1 MTDFGII
8 GVGRIGTSLARNMSS
23 NGIKVSLYD
32 KSFDTSTNIKTH
44 YSELESSLVFNDIN
58 KFISSISLPRKVLV
72 LVPSG
77 PSLDEVISLCIKNL
91 DSNDILIDA
100 GNTNPNMSFKN
111 HQKIKSK
118 NLLYLGMGVSGGVEG
133 VLKGPSIMIG
143 GDLKAFNEVK
153 NIFSKITS
161 NTINNSKSF
170 ELFGDSNQGH
180 FVKMVHNGIEY
191 VEMQLIS
198 SMYYLMIKSNK
209 YKYDDIAKIFKKW
222 SKSDLNSYL
231 LEISSTKLLQ
241 KTDGNFLLDIIDD
254 KADDNGTGRWMLKY
268 GVDLGCSLSMLN
280 AALDSRFISKN
291 NNVRLKFSK
300 SIKKDIREY
309 DINISSLA
317 DAYSFCRLIN
327 YVQAFLLIDSANQ
340 NYGWDISISRA
351 LNVWSNG
358 SIIKSDLINSLYKD
372 YSVDDILDDKK
383 IFKTLNELKPKLI
396 EVLNLSLKNDVSLPC
411 FSEALSYI
419 NQISSLSLSTKLIQA
434 QRNQFGS
441 HKININ

>member
-1 MTDFGII
+1 
-8 GVGRIGTSLARNMSS
+8 
-23 NGIKVSLYD
+23 
-32 KSFDTSTNIKTH
+32 
-44 YSELESSLVFNDIN
+44 
-58 KFISSISLPRKVLV
+58 
-72 LVPSG
+72 
-77 PSLDEVISLCIKNL
+77 
-91 DSNDILIDA
+91 
-100 GNTNPNMSFKN
+100 
-111 HQKIKSK
+111 
-118 NLLYLGMGVSGGVEG
+118 
-133 VLKGPSIMIG
+133 
-143 GDLKAFNEVK
+143 
-153 NIFSKITS
+153 
-161 NTINNSKSF
+161 
-170 ELFGDSNQGH
+170 
-180 FVKMVHNGIEY
+180 
-191 VEMQLIS
+191 
-198 SMYYLMIKSNK
+198 MIKSNK

-231 LEISSTKLLQ
+231 LEISSTKLLE
-241 KTDGNFLLDIIDD
+241 KRDGNFLLDIIDD

-291 NNVRLKFSK
+291 KNVRLKFSN
-300 SIKKDIREY
+300 SIKKDISEY
-309 DINISSLA
+309 EINISSLA

-340 NYGWDISISRA
+340 NYGWDISISKA

-383 IFKTLNELKPKLI
+383 IFKTLNELKPRLI
-396 EVLNLSLKNDVSLPC
+396 EVLSLSLKNDVSLPC

-441 HKININ
+441 HRININ

>member
-32 KSFDTSTNIKTH
+32 KSFDTSTDIKTH
-44 YSELESSLVFNDIN
+44 YSELESSLIFNDIN
-58 KFISSISLPRKVLV
+58 KFISSISSPRKVLV
-72 LVPSG
+72 LVPYG

-100 GNTNPNMSFKN
+100 GNTNPTMSFQN

-161 NTINNSKSF
+161 STINSSKSF
-170 ELFGDSNQGH
+170 GLFGDSNQGH

-198 SMYYLMIKSNK
+198 SIYYLMTESNK

-231 LEISSTKLLQ
+231 LEISSTKLLE
-241 KTDGNFLLDIIDD
+241 KKDGNFLLDIIDD

-291 NNVRLKFSK
+291 NNVRLKFSN

-309 DINISSLA
+309 NININSLA
-317 DAYSFCRLIN
+317 NAYSFCRLIN

-340 NYGWDISISRA
+340 NYGWDISISKA

-383 IFKTLNELKPKLI
+383 IFKTLNEFKPRLI

>member
-32 KSFDTSTNIKTH
+32 KSFDISTDIKTH
-44 YSELESSLVFNDIN
+44 YSELESSLIFNDIN

-77 PSLDEVISLCIKNL
+77 PSLDEVISLCVKNL

-100 GNTNPNMSFKN
+100 GNTNPTMSFKN

-143 GDLKAFNEVK
+143 GDLKAFKEVK

-161 NTINNSKSF
+161 NTINSSKSF

-198 SMYYLMIKSNK
+198 SIYYLMIKSNK

-231 LEISSTKLLQ
+231 LEISSTKLLE
-241 KTDGNFLLDIIDD
+241 KRDGNFLLDIIDD

-291 NNVRLKFSK
+291 NNVRLKFSN
-300 SIKKDIREY
+300 SIKKDISEY

-340 NYGWDISISRA
+340 NYGWDISISKA

-383 IFKTLNELKPKLI
+383 IFKTLNELKPRLI
-396 EVLNLSLKNDVSLPC
+396 DVLNLSLKNDVSLPC

>member
-32 KSFDTSTNIKTH
+32 KSFDSFKDIKSH
-44 YSELESSLVFNDIN
+44 YSELESSLIFNDIN
-58 KFISSISLPRKVLV
+58 KFISSISSPRKVLV

-77 PSLDEVISLCIKNL
+77 PSLDEVISLCVKNL

-100 GNTNPNMSFKN
+100 GNTNPTMSFQN

-161 NTINNSKSF
+161 NTINSSKSF

-198 SMYYLMIKSNK
+198 SIYYLMIKSNK

-231 LEISSTKLLQ
+231 LEISSTKLLE
-241 KTDGNFLLDIIDD
+241 KIDGNFLLDIIDD

-291 NNVRLKFSK
+291 NNVRLKFSN
-300 SIKKDIREY
+300 SIKKDINEY

-327 YVQAFLLIDSANQ
+327 YIQAFLLIDSANQ
-340 NYGWDISISRA
+340 NYGWDISISKA

-383 IFKTLNELKPKLI
+383 IFKTLNELKPRLI

-411 FSEALSYI
+411 FSEALSFI

>member
-23 NGIKVSLYD
+23 NGIEVSLYD
-32 KSFDTSTNIKTH
+32 KSFDTSTDIQTH

-100 GNTNPNMSFKN
+100 GNTNPTMSFKN

-118 NLLYLGMGVSGGVEG
+118 NLLYLGMGISGGVEG

-198 SMYYLMIKSNK
+198 SIYYLMIKSNK
-209 YKYDDIAKIFKKW
+209 CKYDDIAKIFKKW

-231 LEISSTKLLQ
+231 LEISSTKLLE
-241 KTDGNFLLDIIDD
+241 KTGGKFLLDIIDD

-268 GVDLGCSLSMLN
+268 GVDLGCSLSMLY

-291 NNVRLKFSK
+291 NNVRLKFIN

-309 DINISSLA
+309 DININSLA

-340 NYGWDISISRA
+340 NYGWNISISKA

-358 SIIKSDLINSLYKD
+358 SIIKSDLINTLYKD

-383 IFKTLNELKPKLI
+383 IFKTLNKLKPGLI
-396 EVLNLSLKNDVSLPC
+396 DVLNLSLKNDVSLPC

-441 HKININ
+441 HRININ

>member
-100 GNTNPNMSFKN
+100 GNTNPAMSFQN

-291 NNVRLKFSK
+291 NNVRLKFSN
-300 SIKKDIREY
+300 SIKKDINEY

-327 YVQAFLLIDSANQ
+327 YIQAFLLIDSANQ
-340 NYGWDISISRA
+340 NYGWDISISKA

-383 IFKTLNELKPKLI
+383 IFKTLNELKPRLI

-411 FSEALSYI
+411 FSEALSFI

>member
-8 GVGRIGTSLARNMSS
+8 GVGRIGTSFARNMSL

-32 KSFDTSTNIKTH
+32 KNFDTSTDIKTH
-44 YSELESSLVFNDIN
+44 YSELASSLVFDDIN

-91 DSNDILIDA
+91 NSNDILIDA
-100 GNTNPNMSFKN
+100 GNTNPTISFEN

-118 NLLYLGMGVSGGVEG
+118 NLLYLGIGVSGGVEG

-153 NIFSKITS
+153 KIFSKITS

-198 SMYYLMIKSNK
+198 SIYYFMINSNK
-209 YKYDDIAKIFKKW
+209 YKYDDIAKVFKKW

-231 LEISSTKLLQ
+231 LEISSTKLLE

-268 GVDLGCSLSMLN
+268 GLDLGCSLNMLN

-291 NNVRLKFSK
+291 NNARLKFNN
-300 SIKKDIREY
+300 SIKKEIMEY
-309 DINISSLA
+309 DININSLT

-327 YVQAFLLIDSANQ
+327 YVQAFLLIDSANK
-340 NYGWDISISRA
+340 NYGWDISISKA

-358 SIIKSDLINSLYKD
+358 SIIKSDLVNTLYKD
-372 YSVDDILDDKK
+372 YSVDNILDDKK
-383 IFKTLNELKPKLI
+383 IFKTLNELKPGLI
-396 EVLNLSLKNDVSLPC
+396 DVLNLSLKNDVSLPC

-419 NQISSLSLSTKLIQA
+419 NQFSSLFLSTKLIQA

-441 HKININ
+441 HKISIN

>member
-32 KSFDTSTNIKTH
+32 KSFDTSTDIQTH

-100 GNTNPNMSFKN
+100 GNTNPTISFKN

-118 NLLYLGMGVSGGVEG
+118 NLLYLGMGISGGVEG

-198 SMYYLMIKSNK
+198 SIYYLMIKSNK

-231 LEISSTKLLQ
+231 LEISSIKLLE

-291 NNVRLKFSK
+291 NNVRLKFSN

-340 NYGWDISISRA
+340 SYGWDISISKA
-351 LNVWSNG
+351 LNVWANG
-358 SIIKSDLINSLYKD
+358 SIIKSDLINNLYKY
-372 YSVDDILDDKK
+372 YSVDNILDNKK
-383 IFKTLNELKPKLI
+383 IFKTLNELKPGLI
-396 EVLNLSLKNDVSLPC
+396 DVLNLSLKNDVSLPC

>member
-32 KSFDTSTNIKTH
+32 KSFDTSTDIKTH

-77 PSLDEVISLCIKNL
+77 PSLDEVISLCVKNL

-100 GNTNPNMSFKN
+100 GNTNPTMSFKN

-161 NTINNSKSF
+161 NTINSSKSF

-198 SMYYLMIKSNK
+198 SIYYLMIKSNK

-231 LEISSTKLLQ
+231 LEISSTKLLE

-291 NNVRLKFSK
+291 NNVRLKFSN
-300 SIKKDIREY
+300 SIKKDISEY

-340 NYGWDISISRA
+340 NYGWDISISKA

-383 IFKTLNELKPKLI
+383 IFKTLNELKPRLI

>member
-32 KSFDTSTNIKTH
+32 KSFDTSTDIKTH
-44 YSELESSLVFNDIN
+44 YSELESSLIFNDIN
-58 KFISSISLPRKVLV
+58 KFISSISSPRKVLV

-77 PSLDEVISLCIKNL
+77 PSLDEVISLCVKNL

-100 GNTNPNMSFKN
+100 GNTNPTMSFKN

-161 NTINNSKSF
+161 NTINSSKSF

-198 SMYYLMIKSNK
+198 SIYYLMIKSNK

-231 LEISSTKLLQ
+231 LEISSTKLLE
-241 KTDGNFLLDIIDD
+241 KRDGNFLLDIIDD

-291 NNVRLKFSK
+291 NNVRLKFSN
-300 SIKKDIREY
+300 SIKKDISEY

-340 NYGWDISISRA
+340 NYGWDISISKA

-383 IFKTLNELKPKLI
+383 IFKTLNELKPRLI
-396 EVLNLSLKNDVSLPC
+396 DVLNLSLKNDVSLPC

>member
-32 KSFDTSTNIKTH
+32 KSFDTSTDIKTH

-77 PSLDEVISLCIKNL
+77 PSLDEVISLCVKNL

-100 GNTNPNMSFKN
+100 GNTNPTMSFKN

-198 SMYYLMIKSNK
+198 SIYYLMIKSNK

-231 LEISSTKLLQ
+231 LEISSTKLLE

-291 NNVRLKFSK
+291 NNVRLKFSN
-300 SIKKDIREY
+300 SIKKDISEY

-327 YVQAFLLIDSANQ
+327 YIQAFLLIDSANQ
-340 NYGWDISISRA
+340 NYGWDISISKA

-383 IFKTLNELKPKLI
+383 IFKTINELKPRLI
-396 EVLNLSLKNDVSLPC
+396 EVLSLSLKNDVSLPC

>member
-8 GVGRIGTSLARNMSS
+8 GLGRIGTSLARNMSS

-32 KSFDTSTNIKTH
+32 KSFNTSTDIKTH
-44 YSELESSLVFNDIN
+44 YSELESSLIFNDIN
-58 KFISSISLPRKVLV
+58 KFISSISSPRKVLV
-72 LVPSG
+72 LVPYG

-91 DSNDILIDA
+91 DPNDILIDA
-100 GNTNPNMSFKN
+100 GNTNPAMSFQN

-143 GDLKAFNEVK
+143 GDSKAFNEVK

-161 NTINNSKSF
+161 STINSSKSF
-170 ELFGDSNQGH
+170 GLFGDSNQGH

-198 SMYYLMIKSNK
+198 SIYYLMIESNK
-209 YKYDDIAKIFKKW
+209 YKYGDIAKIFKKW

-231 LEISSTKLLQ
+231 LEISSTKLLE
-241 KTDGNFLLDIIDD
+241 KRDGNFLLDIIDD

-291 NNVRLKFSK
+291 NNVRLKFSN

-340 NYGWDISISRA
+340 SYGWDISTLES

-358 SIIKSDLINSLYKD
+358 SIIKSDLINTLYKD
-372 YSVDDILDDKK
+372 YSVDNILDDKK
-383 IFKTLNELKPKLI
+383 ILKTLNELKPRLI

-411 FSEALSYI
+411 FSEALSYV

-434 QRNQFGS
+434 QRNYFGS
-441 HKININ
+441 HKIKIN

>member
-32 KSFDTSTNIKTH
+32 KSFDTSTDIKTH

-77 PSLDEVISLCIKNL
+77 PSLDEVISLCVKNL

-100 GNTNPNMSFKN
+100 GNTNPTMSFKN

-198 SMYYLMIKSNK
+198 SIYYLMIKSNK

-222 SKSDLNSYL
+222 GKSDLNSYL
-231 LEISSTKLLQ
+231 LEISSTKLLE

-300 SIKKDIREY
+300 SIKKDISEY

-340 NYGWDISISRA
+340 NYGWDISISKA

-383 IFKTLNELKPKLI
+383 IFKTLNELKPRLI

>member
-32 KSFDTSTNIKTH
+32 KSFDTSTDIQTH

-100 GNTNPNMSFKN
+100 GNTNPTISFKN

-118 NLLYLGMGVSGGVEG
+118 NLLYLGMGISGGVEG

-161 NTINNSKSF
+161 NTINSSKSF

-222 SKSDLNSYL
+222 NKSDLNSYL
-231 LEISSTKLLQ
+231 LEISSTKLLE
-241 KTDGNFLLDIIDD
+241 KRDGNFLLDIIDD
-254 KADDNGTGRWMLKY
+254 KAGDNGTGRWMIKY
-268 GVDLGCSLSMLN
+268 GVDLECSLSMLN

-291 NNVRLKFSK
+291 NNVRLKFSN

-309 DINISSLA
+309 DININSLA

-340 NYGWDISISRA
+340 SYGWDISISKA

-358 SIIKSDLINSLYKD
+358 SIIKSDLINTLYKD

-383 IFKTLNELKPKLI
+383 IINTLNELKPRLI
-396 EVLNLSLKNDVSLPC
+396 DVLNLTLKNDLSLPC

-434 QRNQFGS
+434 QRNHFGS

>member
-8 GVGRIGTSLARNMSS
+8 GVGKIGTSLARNMSS

-32 KSFDTSTNIKTH
+32 KSFNKSTDIKTH
-44 YSELESSLVFNDIN
+44 YLELESSLIFNDIN
-58 KFISSISLPRKVLV
+58 KFISSISSPRKVLV
-72 LVPSG
+72 LVPYG

-100 GNTNPNMSFKN
+100 GNTNPTMSFQN

-161 NTINNSKSF
+161 STINSSKSF
-170 ELFGDSNQGH
+170 GLFGDSNQGH

-198 SMYYLMIKSNK
+198 SIYYLMIESNK

-231 LEISSTKLLQ
+231 LEISSTKLLE
-241 KTDGNFLLDIIDD
+241 KRDGNFLLDIIDD

-291 NNVRLKFSK
+291 NNVRLKFRN

-340 NYGWDISISRA
+340 SYGWDISISES

-358 SIIKSDLINSLYKD
+358 SIIKSDLINTLYKD
-372 YSVDDILDDKK
+372 YSVDNILDDKK
-383 IFKTLNELKPKLI
+383 IFKTLNELKPRLI

>member
-32 KSFDTSTNIKTH
+32 KSFDTSTDIKTH

-100 GNTNPNMSFKN
+100 GNTNPTMSFKN

-198 SMYYLMIKSNK
+198 SIYYLMIKSNK

-231 LEISSTKLLQ
+231 LEISSTKLLE
-241 KTDGNFLLDIIDD
+241 KRNGNFLLDIIDD

-291 NNVRLKFSK
+291 NNVRLKFSN
-300 SIKKDIREY
+300 SIKKDINEY

-340 NYGWDISISRA
+340 NYGWDISISKA

-358 SIIKSDLINSLYKD
+358 SIIKSDLINTLYKD

-383 IFKTLNELKPKLI
+383 IFKTLNKLKPGLI
-396 EVLNLSLKNDVSLPC
+396 DVLNLSLKNDVSLPC

>member
-32 KSFDTSTNIKTH
+32 KSFDTSTDIKSH
-44 YSELESSLVFNDIN
+44 YSELESSLIFNDIN
-58 KFISSISLPRKVLV
+58 KFISSISSPRKVLV

-77 PSLDEVISLCIKNL
+77 PSLDEVISLCVKNL

-100 GNTNPNMSFKN
+100 GNTNPTMSFKN

-161 NTINNSKSF
+161 NTINSSKSF

-198 SMYYLMIKSNK
+198 SIYYLMIKSNK

-231 LEISSTKLLQ
+231 LEISSTKLLE

-291 NNVRLKFSK
+291 NNVRLKFSN
-300 SIKKDIREY
+300 SIKKDISEY

-340 NYGWDISISRA
+340 NYGWDISISKA

-383 IFKTLNELKPKLI
+383 IFKTLNELKPRLI
-396 EVLNLSLKNDVSLPC
+396 EVLSLSLKNDVSLPC

>member
-32 KSFDTSTNIKTH
+32 KSFDISTDIKTH
-44 YSELESSLVFNDIN
+44 YSELESSLIFNDIN
-58 KFISSISLPRKVLV
+58 KFISSISSPRKVLV

-77 PSLDEVISLCIKNL
+77 PSLDEVISLCVKNL

-100 GNTNPNMSFKN
+100 GNTNPTMSFKN

-161 NTINNSKSF
+161 NTINSSKSF

-198 SMYYLMIKSNK
+198 SIYYLMIKSNK

-231 LEISSTKLLQ
+231 LEISSTKLLE
-241 KTDGNFLLDIIDD
+241 KRNGNFLLDIIDD

-291 NNVRLKFSK
+291 KNVRLKFSN
-300 SIKKDIREY
+300 SIKKDISEY
-309 DINISSLA
+309 EINISSLA

-340 NYGWDISISRA
+340 NYGWDISISKV

-358 SIIKSDLINSLYKD
+358 SIIKSNLINSLYKD

-383 IFKTLNELKPKLI
+383 IFKTLNELKPRLI
-396 EVLNLSLKNDVSLPC
+396 DVLNLSLKNDVSLPC

>member
-32 KSFDTSTNIKTH
+32 KSFDTSTDIQTH

-58 KFISSISLPRKVLV
+58 KFISSISLPRKVLI

-100 GNTNPNMSFKN
+100 GNTNPTISFKN

-118 NLLYLGMGVSGGVEG
+118 NLLYLGMGISGGVEG

-161 NTINNSKSF
+161 NTINSSKSF

-222 SKSDLNSYL
+222 NKSDLNSYL
-231 LEISSTKLLQ
+231 LEISSTKLLE
-241 KTDGNFLLDIIDD
+241 KRDGNFLLDIIDD
-254 KADDNGTGRWMLKY
+254 KAGDNGTGRWMIKY
-268 GVDLGCSLSMLN
+268 GVDLECSLSMLN

-291 NNVRLKFSK
+291 NNVRLKFSN

-309 DINISSLA
+309 DININSLA

-340 NYGWDISISRA
+340 SYGWDISISKA

-358 SIIKSDLINSLYKD
+358 SIIKSDLINTLYKD

-383 IFKTLNELKPKLI
+383 IINTLNELKPRLI
-396 EVLNLSLKNDVSLPC
+396 DVLNLTLKNDLSLPC

-434 QRNQFGS
+434 QRNHFGS

>member
-23 NGIKVSLYD
+23 NGIEVSLYD
-32 KSFDTSTNIKTH
+32 KSFDTSTDIQTH

-100 GNTNPNMSFKN
+100 GNTNPTMSFKN

-118 NLLYLGMGVSGGVEG
+118 NLLYLGMGISGGVEG

-198 SMYYLMIKSNK
+198 SIYYLMIKSNK

-231 LEISSTKLLQ
+231 LEISSTKLLE
-241 KTDGNFLLDIIDD
+241 KTGGKFLLDIIDD

-291 NNVRLKFSK
+291 NNVRLKFSN

-309 DINISSLA
+309 DININSLA

-340 NYGWDISISRA
+340 NYGWNISISKA

-358 SIIKSDLINSLYKD
+358 SIIKSDLINTLYKD

-383 IFKTLNELKPKLI
+383 IFKTLNKLKPGLI
-396 EVLNLSLKNDVSLPC
+396 DVLNLSLKNDVSLPC

-441 HKININ
+441 HRININ

>member
-8 GVGRIGTSLARNMSS
+8 GVGKIGTSLARNMSS

-32 KSFDTSTNIKTH
+32 KSFNTSTDIKTH
-44 YSELESSLVFNDIN
+44 YSELESSLIFNDIN

-198 SMYYLMIKSNK
+198 SIYYLMIKSNK
-209 YKYDDIAKIFKKW
+209 YKYDDIAKIFNKW

-231 LEISSTKLLQ
+231 LEISSTKLLE
-241 KTDGNFLLDIIDD
+241 KRDGNFLLDIIDD

-291 NNVRLKFSK
+291 NNVRLKFSN

-340 NYGWDISISRA
+340 NYGWDISISKA

-383 IFKTLNELKPKLI
+383 IFKTLNELKPRLI

-419 NQISSLSLSTKLIQA
+419 NQTSSLSLSTKLIQA

>member
-1 MTDFGII
+1 
-8 GVGRIGTSLARNMSS
+8 MSS

-32 KSFDTSTNIKTH
+32 KSFDTSKDIKSH
-44 YSELESSLVFNDIN
+44 YSELESSLIFNDIN
-58 KFISSISLPRKVLV
+58 KFISSISSPRKVLV

-77 PSLDEVISLCIKNL
+77 PSLDEVISLCVKNL

-100 GNTNPNMSFKN
+100 GNTNPTMSFKN

-133 VLKGPSIMIG
+133 VLRGPSIMIG

-161 NTINNSKSF
+161 NTINSSKSF

-198 SMYYLMIKSNK
+198 SIYYLMIKSNK

-231 LEISSTKLLQ
+231 LEISSTKLLE
-241 KTDGNFLLDIIDD
+241 KIDGNFLLDIIDD

-358 SIIKSDLINSLYKD
+358 SIIKSHLINSLYKD

>member
-32 KSFDTSTNIKTH
+32 KSFDTSTDIKTH

-77 PSLDEVISLCIKNL
+77 PSLDEVISICIKNL

-143 GDLKAFNEVK
+143 GDLKAFKEVK

-198 SMYYLMIKSNK
+198 SIYYLMIKSNK

-231 LEISSTKLLQ
+231 LEISSTKLLE
-241 KTDGNFLLDIIDD
+241 KIDGNFLLDIIDD

-291 NNVRLKFSK
+291 NNVRLKFSN
-300 SIKKDIREY
+300 SIKKDISEY

-340 NYGWDISISRA
+340 NYGWDISISKA

-383 IFKTLNELKPKLI
+383 IFNTLNELKPRLI

-419 NQISSLSLSTKLIQA
+419 NQISSISLSTKLIQA

>member
-8 GVGRIGTSLARNMSS
+8 GVGKIGTSLARNMSS

-32 KSFDTSTNIKTH
+32 KSFNTSTDIKTH
-44 YSELESSLVFNDIN
+44 YSELESSLIFNDIN
-58 KFISSISLPRKVLV
+58 KFISSISSPRKVLI
-72 LVPSG
+72 LVPYG
-77 PSLDEVISLCIKNL
+77 PSLDEVISLCIKYL

-100 GNTNPNMSFKN
+100 GNTNPTMSFQN

-198 SMYYLMIKSNK
+198 SIYYFMIESNK

-231 LEISSTKLLQ
+231 LEISSTKLLE
-241 KTDGNFLLDIIDD
+241 KRDGNFLLDIIDD

-291 NNVRLKFSK
+291 NNVRLKFSN
-300 SIKKDIREY
+300 SIKKDIRKY

-340 NYGWDISISRA
+340 NYGWDISISKA

-383 IFKTLNELKPKLI
+383 IFKTLNELKPRLI

-419 NQISSLSLSTKLIQA
+419 NQTSSLSLSTKLIQA

>member
-32 KSFDTSTNIKTH
+32 KSFDTSTDIKTH

-100 GNTNPNMSFKN
+100 GNTNPTMSFKN

-198 SMYYLMIKSNK
+198 SIYYLMIKSNK

-231 LEISSTKLLQ
+231 LEISSTKLLE
-241 KTDGNFLLDIIDD
+241 KTGGKFLLDIIDD

-291 NNVRLKFSK
+291 NNVRLKFSN
-300 SIKKDIREY
+300 SIKKDISEY

-340 NYGWDISISRA
+340 SYGWDISISKA

-383 IFKTLNELKPKLI
+383 IFKTLNELKPRLI

>member
-8 GVGRIGTSLARNMSS
+8 GVGKIGTSLARNMSS

-32 KSFDTSTNIKTH
+32 KSFNTSTDIKTH
-44 YSELESSLVFNDIN
+44 YSELESSLIFNDIN
-58 KFISSISLPRKVLV
+58 KFISSISSPRKVLV
-72 LVPSG
+72 LVPYG

-91 DSNDILIDA
+91 DPNDILIDA
-100 GNTNPNMSFKN
+100 GNTNPAMSFQN

-143 GDLKAFNEVK
+143 GDSKAFNEVK

-161 NTINNSKSF
+161 STINSSKSF
-170 ELFGDSNQGH
+170 GLFGDSNQGH

-198 SMYYLMIKSNK
+198 SIYYLMIESNK
-209 YKYDDIAKIFKKW
+209 YKYGDIAKIFKKW

-231 LEISSTKLLQ
+231 LEISSTKLLE
-241 KTDGNFLLDIIDD
+241 KRDGNFLLDIIDD

-291 NNVRLKFSK
+291 NNVRLKFSN

-340 NYGWDISISRA
+340 SYGWDISTLES

-358 SIIKSDLINSLYKD
+358 SIIKSDLINTLYKD
-372 YSVDDILDDKK
+372 YSVDNILDDKK
-383 IFKTLNELKPKLI
+383 ILKTLNELKPRLI
-396 EVLNLSLKNDVSLPC
+396 EVLNLSLKNDVSIPC
-411 FSEALSYI
+411 FSEALSYV

-434 QRNQFGS
+434 QRNYFGS
-441 HKININ
+441 HKIKIN

>member
-1 MTDFGII
+1 MTNFGII

-32 KSFDTSTNIKTH
+32 KSFDTSTDIKTH
-44 YSELESSLVFNDIN
+44 YSELESSLIFNDIN
-58 KFISSISLPRKVLV
+58 KFISSISSPRKVLV

-77 PSLDEVISLCIKNL
+77 PSLDEVISLCVKNL

-100 GNTNPNMSFKN
+100 GNTNPTMSFKN

-161 NTINNSKSF
+161 NTINSSKSF

-198 SMYYLMIKSNK
+198 SIYYLMIKSNK

-231 LEISSTKLLQ
+231 LEISSTKLLE
-241 KTDGNFLLDIIDD
+241 KRDGNFLLDIIDD

-291 NNVRLKFSK
+291 NNVRLKFSN
-300 SIKKDIREY
+300 SIKKDISEY

-340 NYGWDISISRA
+340 NYGWDISISKA

-383 IFKTLNELKPKLI
+383 IFKTLNELKPRLI
-396 EVLNLSLKNDVSLPC
+396 DVLNLSLKNDVSLPC

>member
-32 KSFDTSTNIKTH
+32 KSFDTSTDIKSH
-44 YSELESSLVFNDIN
+44 YSELESSLIFNDIN

-77 PSLDEVISLCIKNL
+77 PSLDEVISLCVKNL

-100 GNTNPNMSFKN
+100 GNTNPTMSFKN

-161 NTINNSKSF
+161 NTINSSKSF

-198 SMYYLMIKSNK
+198 SIYYLMIKSNK

-231 LEISSTKLLQ
+231 LEISSTKLLE

-291 NNVRLKFSK
+291 NNVRLKFSN

-340 NYGWDISISRA
+340 NYGWDISISKA

-383 IFKTLNELKPKLI
+383 IFKTLNELKPRLI

>member
-32 KSFDTSTNIKTH
+32 KSFDTSTDIKTH
-44 YSELESSLVFNDIN
+44 YSELESSLIFNDIN

-77 PSLDEVISLCIKNL
+77 PSLDEVISLCVKNL

-100 GNTNPNMSFKN
+100 GNTNPTMSFKN

-161 NTINNSKSF
+161 NTINSSKSF

-198 SMYYLMIKSNK
+198 SIYYLMIKSNK

-231 LEISSTKLLQ
+231 LEISSTKLLE

-291 NNVRLKFSK
+291 NNVRLKFSN
-300 SIKKDIREY
+300 SIKKDISEY

-340 NYGWDISISRA
+340 NYGWDISISKA

-383 IFKTLNELKPKLI
+383 IFNTLNELKPRLI

>member
-32 KSFDTSTNIKTH
+32 KSFDTSIDIKSH
-44 YSELESSLVFNDIN
+44 YPELESSLIFNDIN
-58 KFISSISLPRKVLV
+58 KFISSISSPRKVLV

-77 PSLDEVISLCIKNL
+77 PSLDEVISLCVKNL

-100 GNTNPNMSFKN
+100 GNTNPTMSFKN

-133 VLKGPSIMIG
+133 VLRGPSIMIG

-161 NTINNSKSF
+161 NTINSSKSF

-198 SMYYLMIKSNK
+198 SIYYLMIKSNK

-231 LEISSTKLLQ
+231 LEISSTKLLE
-241 KTDGNFLLDIIDD
+241 KIDGNFLLDIIDD

-291 NNVRLKFSK
+291 NNVRLKFSD
-300 SIKKDIREY
+300 SIKKDINEY

-327 YVQAFLLIDSANQ
+327 YIQAFLLIDSANQ
-340 NYGWDISISRA
+340 NYGWDISISKA

-383 IFKTLNELKPKLI
+383 IFKTLNELKPRLI

-411 FSEALSYI
+411 FSEALSFI

>member
-32 KSFDTSTNIKTH
+32 KSFDTSTDIKNH
-44 YSELESSLVFNDIN
+44 YSELESSLIFNDIN

-77 PSLDEVISLCIKNL
+77 PSLDEVISICIKNL

-198 SMYYLMIKSNK
+198 SIYYLMIKSNK

-231 LEISSTKLLQ
+231 LEISSTKLLE

-291 NNVRLKFSK
+291 NNVRLKFSN
-300 SIKKDIREY
+300 SIKKDISEY

-327 YVQAFLLIDSANQ
+327 YIQAFLLIDSANQ
-340 NYGWDISISRA
+340 NYGWDISISKA

-383 IFKTLNELKPKLI
+383 IFNTLNELKPRLI

>member
-32 KSFDTSTNIKTH
+32 KSFDISTDIKTH
-44 YSELESSLVFNDIN
+44 YSELESSLIFNDIN

-77 PSLDEVISLCIKNL
+77 PSLDEVISLCVKNL

-100 GNTNPNMSFKN
+100 GNTNPTMSFKN

-161 NTINNSKSF
+161 NTINSSKSF

-198 SMYYLMIKSNK
+198 SIYYLMIKSNK

-231 LEISSTKLLQ
+231 LEISSTKLLE
-241 KTDGNFLLDIIDD
+241 KRDGNFLLDIIDD

-291 NNVRLKFSK
+291 KNVRLKFSN
-300 SIKKDIREY
+300 SIKKDINEY

-340 NYGWDISISRA
+340 NYGWDISISKA

-383 IFKTLNELKPKLI
+383 IFKTLNELKPRLI
-396 EVLNLSLKNDVSLPC
+396 DVLNLSLKNDVSLPC

>member
-32 KSFDTSTNIKTH
+32 KSFDTSTDIKTH
-44 YSELESSLVFNDIN
+44 YSELESSLIFNDIN

-77 PSLDEVISLCIKNL
+77 PSLDEVISLCVKNL

-100 GNTNPNMSFKN
+100 GNTNPTMSFNN

-161 NTINNSKSF
+161 NTINSSKSF

-198 SMYYLMIKSNK
+198 SIYYLMIKSNK

-231 LEISSTKLLQ
+231 LEISSTKLLE

-291 NNVRLKFSK
+291 NNVRLKFSN
-300 SIKKDIREY
+300 SIKKDINEY

-340 NYGWDISISRA
+340 NYGWDISISKA

-372 YSVDDILDDKK
+372 YTVDDILDDKK
-383 IFKTLNELKPKLI
+383 IFKTLNELKPRLI
-396 EVLNLSLKNDVSLPC
+396 EVLSLSLKNDVSLPC

-419 NQISSLSLSTKLIQA
+419 NQITSISLSTKLIQA

>member
-32 KSFDTSTNIKTH
+32 KSFETSIDIKNH
-44 YSELESSLVFNDIN
+44 YPELESSSVYNDIN

-77 PSLDEVISLCIKNL
+77 HSLDQVISLCIKNL

-100 GNTNPNMSFKN
+100 GNTNPTISFKN

-118 NLLYLGMGVSGGVEG
+118 NLLYLGMGVSGGVLG

-198 SMYYLMIKSNK
+198 SIYYLMIKSNK

-231 LEISSTKLLQ
+231 LQISSTKLLE
-241 KTDGNFLLDIIDD
+241 KRDGNFLLDIIDD

-300 SIKKDIREY
+300 SIKKDIRKY
-309 DINISSLA
+309 DINVSSLA

-340 NYGWDISISRA
+340 NYGWDISISKA
-351 LNVWSNG
+351 LNVWSDG

-372 YSVDDILDDKK
+372 YSVDDILNDKK
-383 IFKTLNELKPKLI
+383 IFKTLNQLKPRLI
-396 EVLNLSLKNDVSLPC
+396 DVLNLSLKNDVSLPC

-441 HKININ
+441 HKINTN